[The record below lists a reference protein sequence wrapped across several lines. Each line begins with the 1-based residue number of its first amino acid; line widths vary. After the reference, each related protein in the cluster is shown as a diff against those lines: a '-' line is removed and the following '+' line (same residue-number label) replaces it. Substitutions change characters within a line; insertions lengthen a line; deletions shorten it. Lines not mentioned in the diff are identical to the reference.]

1 MMRPVDDPHAAAPDP
16 RIDAVSGDDAAQERV
31 R

>member
-1 MMRPVDDPHAAAPDP
+1 VRPVDDPHAAAPDP
-16 RIDAVSGDDAAQERV
+16 CLDAVSGEDAAQERV